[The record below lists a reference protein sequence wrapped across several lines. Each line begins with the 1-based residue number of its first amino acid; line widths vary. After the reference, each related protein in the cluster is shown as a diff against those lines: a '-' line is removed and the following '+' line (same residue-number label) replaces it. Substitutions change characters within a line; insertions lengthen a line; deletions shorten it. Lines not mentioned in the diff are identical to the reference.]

1 MKKIICM
8 FFMIISLAIVGCS
21 NSYAKADYASDDM
34 IAQQADRYS
43 KSMSVFNSMDGGYSL
58 TVSKFDGRETL
69 WIGSVDEETVLE
81 IDFCFTLSKGQAK
94 IVHVDEEGNVT
105 TIMECSPETSNE
117 EIVTKNVALKKGKN
131 RLKIVG
137 YDCKNIDLQM
147 LFEEPETN

>member
-1 MKKIICM
+1 M
-8 FFMIISLAIVGCS
+8 
-21 NSYAKADYASDDM
+21 
-34 IAQQADRYS
+34 
-43 KSMSVFNSMDGGYSL
+43 
-58 TVSKFDGRETL
+58 
-69 WIGSVDEETVLE
+69 
-81 IDFCFTLSKGQAK
+81 
-94 IVHVDEEGNVT
+94 HVDEEGNVT